1 MHEGVLRRI
10 QEKVRSQAYVVTL
23 HADDEMYEDE
33 LTIQDLEHAVAT
45 GSVVER
51 QKDQHSHE
59 GKYVIHGS
67 SLRSEP
73 VAVVA
78 KLGFTGRVVII
89 TVYRP

>member
-1 MHEGVLRRI
+1 MHEGVLRRL
-10 QEKVRSQAYVVTL
+10 QEKVRSREYVVTL
-23 HADDEMYEDE
+23 HADDEMYEDD
-33 LTIQDLEHAVAT
+33 LTIHDVEQAIAT
-45 GSVVER
+45 GNIVER

-59 GKYVIHGS
+59 WKYVIHGD
-67 SLRSEP
+67 SLGSEP